1 MELRRYLSILR
12 RHAAL
17 VLAIVVAAVAAGYL
31 VAPKGHT
38 YTATSTLYVGER
50 AIDVSPTAGELS
62 GNRVAG
68 FDRLI
73 GTFSAMVS
81 TNKIAAA
88 AIANAQVDRSP
99 GAVAAST
106 TAKQPSGT
114 NLIAVSVTDRSAAV
128 SRKLA
133 DGAASA
139 LIDQVHSFEPR
150 TTTADA
156 DQVLSLYEAAPSA
169 TLNHSPLKRDLGLA
183 GLLGLIVA
191 GIVLALLEHLDIT
204 VRSAEDAERELDVP
218 VLAVVPSLGR
228 QLPLAPTA
236 SSDERLPR
244 AKESAGRTG
253 SLQ

>member
-12 RHAAL
+12 RHVVL
-17 VLAIVVAAVAAGYL
+17 VLAIVLAAVAAGYL

-50 AIDVSPTAGELS
+50 SIDIAPTSGQIS

-81 TNKIAAA
+81 TDKVAAA
-88 AIANAQVDRSP
+88 AITAAHVDRGP
-99 GAVAAST
+99 GQVASET
-106 TAKQPSGT
+106 TAKQPTGT
-114 NLIAVSVTDRSAAV
+114 NLIRISVTDRSAAA
-128 SRKLA
+128 SQALA

-139 LIDQVHSFEPR
+139 LIDQVRSFEPR
-150 TTTADA
+150 ATTGAS
-156 DQVLSLYEAAPSA
+156 DQVLSLYESAPPA
-169 TLNHSPLKRDLGLA
+169 TVNHSPLKRDLGLA
-183 GLLGLIVA
+183 ALLGLIVA

-228 QLPLAPTA
+228 RLPLSPTA
-236 SSDERLPR
+236 SADERLPR
-244 AKESAGRTG
+244 AKESAGWTG